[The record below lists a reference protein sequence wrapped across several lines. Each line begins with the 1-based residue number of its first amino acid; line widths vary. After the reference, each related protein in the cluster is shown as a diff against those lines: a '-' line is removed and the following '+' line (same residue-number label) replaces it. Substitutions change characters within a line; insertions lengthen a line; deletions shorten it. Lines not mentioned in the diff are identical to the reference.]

1 LKSDADRRKCN
12 FPRALFV
19 YKYGDSKMSNA
30 THSASRIKTLRLA
43 VRPGASAITQLAA
56 ALTGHGRSRARAIS
70 VSGFFFPY
78 SAGFPVLA
86 YPGRKSLPPVFG
98 SRRLP
103 F

>member
-1 LKSDADRRKCN
+1 
-12 FPRALFV
+12 
-19 YKYGDSKMSNA
+19 M
-30 THSASRIKTLRLA
+30 
-43 VRPGASAITQLAA
+43 
-56 ALTGHGRSRARAIS
+56 GRGRTRARAIS

-98 SRRLP
+98 SRRRP